1 MKNIQHHAI
10 IVTSNDKESLGLVR
24 NEVLRLYKSNME
36 AKNSSQLVGPIIDS
50 LINKFC
56 SFLIAP
62 DGSKEGYDASEDG
75 NRIRKKIVEFLNS
88 IAEADGSNTIK
99 FVEVEFGNDERT
111 ARVVN
116 HN

>member
-1 MKNIQHHAI
+1 MKNIQHHSI
-10 IVTSNDKESLGLVR
+10 IVTCNDKESLALVR

-36 AKNSSQLVGPIIDS
+36 AKNSNQLVSPILDS

-56 SFLIAP
+56 SFFIAP

-88 IAEADGSNTIK
+88 LAEADGSNSIK
-99 FVEVEFGNDERT
+99 FVEVSFGNDAGT
-111 ARVVN
+111 AAVEN
-116 HN
+116 YN